1 MTQLALARV
10 AGVIRV
16 VLPEV
21 AAWRGEQRA

>member
-1 MTQLALARV
+1 MTQRALARV

-21 AAWRGEQRA
+21 APWCGEQRA